1 LDNQNEDSSEVKTH
15 EEIMK
20 LYKDLQSVE
29 AKVKNPEQ
37 LKKESIE
44 PEIII
49 QKIEPSLQ
57 KPEVPIQ
64 EQQPIEPTGEMPLKE
79 KEKPKRP
86 FLEKIDEPEIPSEKK
101 THWFAFFKKEKT
113 DDSELKPDP
122 EVEQQPQEI
131 KISRS
136 TFILQLDDAGNL
148 IGFPMKKTQQG
159 TEESEGEPVKGIK
172 GKLIQIASMFRRKK
186 SEESESSGGI
196 SEKIKGIFRRK
207 NKE

>member
-1 LDNQNEDSSEVKTH
+1 LDNQNENSSEVKTH

-44 PEIII
+44 SETIM

-64 EQQPIEPTGEMPLKE
+64 DQQPIEPTGEISLKR
-79 KEKPKRP
+79 KEPKRP
-86 FLEKIDEPEIPSEKK
+86 FLEKIDEPEIPAEKK

-113 DDSELKPDP
+113 DDSELKPAP

-148 IGFPMKKTQQG
+148 IGFPMKKTLQG
-159 TEESEGEPVKGIK
+159 AEESEREPVKGIK
-172 GKLIQIASMFRRKK
+172 GKLIQLASMFRRKK
-186 SEESESSGGI
+186 SEEAESSGGI
-196 SEKIKGIFRRK
+196 GEKIKGIFRRK

>member
-1 LDNQNEDSSEVKTH
+1 LDNQNEDSSGVKTH

-37 LKKESIE
+37 LKKESVE
-44 PEIII
+44 PETII

-57 KPEVPIQ
+57 KPEVTIQ
-64 EQQPIEPTGEMPLKE
+64 EQQPIEPTGEISLKR
-79 KEKPKRP
+79 KEPKRP
-86 FLEKIDEPEIPSEKK
+86 FLEKIDEPEISAEKK
-101 THWFAFFKKEKT
+101 IHWFAFFKKEKT
-113 DDSELKPDP
+113 DDSELKPSS
-122 EVEQQPQEI
+122 EVEQPLQEI

-148 IGFPMKKTQQG
+148 IGFPMKKTLQG
-159 TEESEGEPVKGIK
+159 TEEPKGEPVKGIK
-172 GKLIQIASMFRRKK
+172 GKLIQLTSMFRRKK

>member
-1 LDNQNEDSSEVKTH
+1 
-15 EEIMK
+15 MK

-57 KPEVPIQ
+57 KPEVTIQ
-64 EQQPIEPTGEMPLKE
+64 EQQPIEPTGEIPLKK
-79 KEKPKRP
+79 KETKRP
-86 FLEKIDEPEIPSEKK
+86 FLEKIDEPEIPAEKK

-113 DDSELKPDP
+113 DDSELKPAP

-148 IGFPMKKTQQG
+148 IGFPMKKTLQG
-159 TEESEGEPVKGIK
+159 AEESEREPVKGIK
-172 GKLIQIASMFRRKK
+172 GKLIQLASMFRRKK
-186 SEESESSGGI
+186 SEEAESSGGI
-196 SEKIKGIFRRK
+196 GEKIKGIFRRK